1 MKYQVYVKKEIKSEA
16 DLPKEDKWYIGF
28 SGVINDFIHFNPK
41 TSICKDIDWYL
52 QPIELDMPDDT
63 FDKINCLLGY
73 LERWLNNPYS
83 TPPFELKDVIEEAN
97 TWLKDKIENQLK

>member
-1 MKYQVYVKKEIKSEA
+1 MKYTVYVKKEIKSEA

-52 QPIELDMPDDT
+52 QPIELDMPDDEEIT
-63 FDKINCLLGY
+63 TEFTKEHYTYDIGRHLRVNKDRIFGAKTIRDKI
-73 LERWLNNPYS
+73 
-83 TPPFELKDVIEEAN
+83 K
-97 TWLKDKIENQLK
+97 NQLK